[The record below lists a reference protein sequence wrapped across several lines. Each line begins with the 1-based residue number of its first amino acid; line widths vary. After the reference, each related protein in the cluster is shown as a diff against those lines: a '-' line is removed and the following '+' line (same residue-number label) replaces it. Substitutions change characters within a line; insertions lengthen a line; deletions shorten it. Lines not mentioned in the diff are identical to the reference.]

1 MDKKFIFKEDQKIFY
16 PKIEEMTDR
25 ELQELQCYFL
35 SDIKKKTDNIDSNV
49 RFFFV
54 VTLISIAIAIVV
66 STKL

>member
-1 MDKKFIFKEDQKIFY
+1 MDQKFIFKEDQKIFY

-35 SDIKKKTDNIDSNV
+35 SDIKKKTNQIDSNV

-54 VTLISIAIAIVV
+54 VTLISIAIAIVI
-66 STKL
+66 STKF